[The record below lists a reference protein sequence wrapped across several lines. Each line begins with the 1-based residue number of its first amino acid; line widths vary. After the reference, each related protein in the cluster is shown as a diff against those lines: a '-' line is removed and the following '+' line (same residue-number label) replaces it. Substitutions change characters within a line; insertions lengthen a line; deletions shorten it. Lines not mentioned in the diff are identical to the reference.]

1 MNTWQTV
8 PNKLTPEM
16 RRAAAEAARKYMAET
31 GGNDLDV
38 IWAAALAAAP
48 KVPVKHEFEVIIIDR
63 ANTYRA
69 RSALT
74 RAAEDAGVN
83 GLHAT
88 CTAGPRQALCRLLE
102 KSRRPLDIERAVI
115 TAMLPAAGD
124 APDVSRFNVQ
134 VEERS
139 AS

>member
-1 MNTWQTV
+1 MKTWQTV
-8 PNKLTPEM
+8 PKYLTPEM
-16 RRAAAEAARKYMAET
+16 RRAAAAAAREYLAET
-31 GGNDLDV
+31 GRNNIDV
-38 IWAAALAAAP
+38 MWEAALAAAP
-48 KVPVKHEFEVIIIDR
+48 KAPVKHEFEVIIIDR

-69 RSALT
+69 RPAVT
-74 RAAEDAGVN
+74 RAAEDAGVC

-88 CTAGPRQALCRLLE
+88 CTAGARQALCRLLE

-134 VEERS
+134 VEERHES
-139 AS
+139 